1 MKVSAIQTIAT
12 LSLTLVAS
20 SSSTN
25 TESHLRKRQLKD
37 KDLQEDSRIVNGQ
50 NAYQGQF
57 PYFGRWG
64 GCGASLISSDFM
76 LSAAHCNVQ
85 DGVDIRLGA
94 YWYDDD
100 GQYVK
105 IKQRFRHPNNDNNGV
120 VWDYLLLQLEAPVD
134 VTPVPLN
141 SLASVPQD
149 NEVLTVIGLGRLDY
163 ETGAKPDRLQVVNVG
178 THPTSYCVDAYGS
191 IDESIMFCAGDSQYD
206 SCIGDSG
213 GPIITSSG
221 EQVGIVS
228 FGDGCAKEGKP
239 GVYSRVSYVLPWIQ
253 ETICANSVEPPSY
266 CLSRQTDQ
274 QVYVPSLNPSFSP
287 TMAPTPI
294 PTSNPTYNPT
304 NVPAP
309 LPTSNV
315 TPAFTTAPASEVTSA
330 STLAPT
336 VATGNTKCGDSTLA
350 FPVASAPAIESCD
363 WLANSL
369 NGNGYLCDIYDVAMV
384 CQETCGICA
393 MLAMFNQ

>member
-1 MKVSAIQTIAT
+1 MKVSSIAA
-12 LSLTLVAS
+12 LSIPLVS
-20 SSSTN
+20 LSSSTN
-25 TESHLRKRQLKD
+25 AASHLRKRQLQD
-37 KDLQEDSRIVNGQ
+37 KDQHGGSRIVNGQ
-50 NAYQGQF
+50 NAEQGQF

-85 DGVDIRLGA
+85 EGVDIRLGA
-94 YWYDDD
+94 YWYDND

-120 VWDYLLLQLEAPVD
+120 VWDYLLLQLEEPVN

-141 SLASVPQD
+141 SLASVPQG

-163 ETGAKPDRLQVVNVG
+163 ETGAKPDRLQVVNVSS
-178 THPTSYCVDAYGS
+178 HPISYCVGAYGS
-191 IDESIMFCAGDSQYD
+191 FDERIMLCAGDSQYD

-221 EQVGIVS
+221 DQVGIVS
-228 FGDGCAKEGKP
+228 FGVGCAEEGKP

-253 ETICANSVEPPSY
+253 DTICANSVEPPSY

-274 QVYVPSLNPSFSP
+274 HVSDPTLNPSPSP
-287 TMAPTPI
+287 TMTPMPH
-294 PTSNPTYNPT
+294 PTSNPTSNPT
-304 NVPAP
+304 NAPSP
-309 LPTSNV
+309 LPTSNLI
-315 TPAFTTAPASEVTSA
+315 PAM
-330 STLAPT
+330 TLAPVSQVAPAPIPAPT
-336 VATGNTKCGDSTLA
+336 VPTNNITCADSNLA
-350 FPVASAPAIESCD
+350 FPVPSAPAIDSCD

-369 NGNGYLCDIYDVAMV
+369 NGNGYLCNIYDVAMM
-384 CQETCGICA
+384 CPETCGICA
-393 MLAMFNQ
+393 LLAMFNQ